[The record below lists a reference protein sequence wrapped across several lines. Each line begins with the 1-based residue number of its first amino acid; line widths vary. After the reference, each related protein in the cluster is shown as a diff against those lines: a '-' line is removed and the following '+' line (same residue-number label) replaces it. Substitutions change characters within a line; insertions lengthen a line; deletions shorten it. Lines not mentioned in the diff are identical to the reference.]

1 MASLIVAVNSK
12 GRRIG
17 ESHPRA
23 KLTNEEVM
31 TILELREAGLS
42 YLEIACK
49 WDDVVTISKSTVRDI
64 CKGLT
69 RAQIVSRFKAVK
81 NRERPKRAD
90 INPEQG

>member
-1 MASLIVAVNSK
+1 MAALIVAVNSK

-17 ESHPRA
+17 ESHQRA
-23 KLTNEEVM
+23 KLPDEDVM

-42 YLEIACK
+42 YREIASK

-69 RAQIVSRFKAVK
+69 RAQIADRWKTVK
-81 NRERPKRAD
+81 NRERPKRAVIGED
-90 INPEQG
+90 QG